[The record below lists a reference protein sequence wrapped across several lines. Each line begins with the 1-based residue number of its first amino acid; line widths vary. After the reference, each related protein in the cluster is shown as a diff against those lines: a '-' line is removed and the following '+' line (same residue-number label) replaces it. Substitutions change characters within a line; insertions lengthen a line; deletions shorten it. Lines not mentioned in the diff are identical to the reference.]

1 MNANLDTMT
10 RGVLAG
16 DRAQFTALVKRHHG
30 ALLRLASALCQSRA
44 VADEVVQETWLAV
57 LDGLAGF
64 EGRSSLKTW
73 IFRILVNRARTRATR
88 ERRSVP
94 LSSLGT
100 DDQEPPDPTVQ
111 LGSWGFWSQAPR
123 AWQAGPEGQLLGKEL
138 AGVLEAELE
147 QLPPAQRTVVVM
159 RDVEGLDAEEV
170 CNILEL
176 SETNQRVL
184 LHRGRTRL
192 RTALDRYFAQGA
204 R

>member
-1 MNANLDTMT
+1 MNTNLDTMT

-30 ALLRLASALCQSRA
+30 ALLRLARAICPSRA

-88 ERRSVP
+88 ERRSIP
-94 LSSLGT
+94 LSALAA
-100 DDQEPPDPTVQ
+100 DDAEPPDPTVQ
-111 LGSWGFWSQAPR
+111 LSSWGFWSQAPR
-123 AWQAGPEGQLLGKEL
+123 AWQGPEGQLLGKEL
-138 AGVLEAELE
+138 AAVLEAELE
-147 QLPPAQRTVVVM
+147 QLPPAQRAVVVM
-159 RDVEGLDAEEV
+159 RDVEGLPAEDV
-170 CNILEL
+170 CNVLEL
-176 SETNQRVL
+176 TETNQRVL

-192 RTALDRYFAQGA
+192 RAALDGYYSKGA